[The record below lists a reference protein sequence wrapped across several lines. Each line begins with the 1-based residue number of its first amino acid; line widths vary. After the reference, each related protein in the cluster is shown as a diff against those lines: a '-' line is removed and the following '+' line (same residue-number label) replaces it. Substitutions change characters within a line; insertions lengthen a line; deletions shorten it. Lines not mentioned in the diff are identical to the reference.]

1 MDCPEPQDDEDAFD
15 RFLVDLYRAGRE
27 LDADAFQDFALD
39 RLNGLIPF
47 GGAVWS
53 RAAEEEDGNVL
64 LHSIHAFRL
73 APEVLTTYQIY
84 QDRDVLGRMAFA
96 AFGRTVN
103 ASNARALVDDPE
115 IRANF
120 IDALGLE
127 HAMSTCLVDAMTS
140 LISSITILRGPG
152 QPAFTERE
160 RRLKERVMPHMVE
173 AFGISR
179 LVRLMALQSRDL
191 PFAYAA
197 AIVDRTGLLQVA
209 PHAFV
214 ELLRREWPQ
223 WRGPR
228 LPVPACA
235 GLDAPGRAVFREIV
249 IRTDPSDQYAWV
261 RIRLAEPI
269 DRLSE
274 REAEVAR
281 LSAAGRSNKEI
292 GVALGLSPFTVRNH
306 LNNIY
311 VKLGLSKRT
320 ELSAM
325 AAEIG

>member
-1 MDCPEPQDDEDAFD
+1 
-15 RFLVDLYRAGRE
+15 
-27 LDADAFQDFALD
+27 
-39 RLNGLIPF
+39 
-47 GGAVWS
+47 
-53 RAAEEEDGNVL
+53 
-64 LHSIHAFRL
+64 
-73 APEVLTTYQIY
+73 
-84 QDRDVLGRMAFA
+84 MAFA

-103 ASNARALVDDPE
+103 ASNARDLVDDPD

-120 IDALGLE
+120 LEALGLE

-140 LISSITILRGPG
+140 LISSVTILRGPG
-152 QPAFTERE
+152 QPAFTERD
-160 RRLKERVMPHMVE
+160 RRLKERVTPHMVE

-191 PFAYAA
+191 PFTYAV
-197 AIVDRTGLLQVA
+197 AIVDRAGLLQVA
-209 PHAFV
+209 PRGFV
-214 ELLRREWPQ
+214 ELLRREWPN

-228 LPVPACA
+228 LPRPLTLDLA
-235 GLDAPGRAVFREIV
+235 GPGRAVFREIV

-261 RIRLAEPI
+261 RVRPAEPI

-292 GVALGLSPFTVRNH
+292 GQTLGLSPFTVRNH

-311 VKLGLSKRT
+311 AKLGLSKRT
-320 ELSAM
+320 ELSAL